1 MAYIEPHYY
10 CGLFW
15 AILGN
20 NIEEKKLCLTVYL
33 IQYNFSLPLILIG
46 FVVIIVIVVIV
57 KGKEYYE
64 DKER

>member
-1 MAYIEPHYY
+1 M
-10 CGLFW
+10 
-15 AILGN
+15 
-20 NIEEKKLCLTVYL
+20 TVYL